1 MVFMAKKNK
10 KEIIH
15 DEIKVLNAL
24 ERNSNSSIDSIA
36 KNCGFSRQKVWRIIK
51 DLEQRKIIW
60 GYTAIDDEKA
70 KNLTHFTLLIKR
82 TTKSFEDDVHKE
94 VMFDEI
100 DNIPSGLVT
109 VENIYVAHGMYD
121 WVITFYAPYLV
132 TAKKFVDMLFNRRSD
147 YIKEYFLLE
156 TIVPIR
162 KNGIKNPRIKDLV
175 NYI

>member
-1 MVFMAKKNK
+1 MVFMAKRNQ
-10 KEIIH
+10 KEIMN

-60 GYTAIDDEKA
+60 GYTAIKDEKA
-70 KNLTHFTLLIKR
+70 QNLTHFTLLVKR
-82 TTKSFEDDVHKE
+82 TTALFKDDVHKE
-94 VMFDEI
+94 VVFDKV
-100 DNIPSGLVT
+100 DNIPSGLVK
-109 VENIYVAHGMYD
+109 VENIYVSHGIYD
-121 WVITFYAPYLV
+121 WVITFYAPDLV
-132 TAKKFVDMLFNRRSD
+132 SAKKFVDILFNRRYE

-162 KNGIKNPRIKDLV
+162 KNGIKNPQIKDLV